1 MVGTGRAGSDPEVAR
16 ALGLAVAVEQHLLP
30 RLGIDRAAAEHRVLA
45 AGLVAL
51 VVGEGLVG
59 ARHRAVVLL
68 DARLHLLEELLL
80 QGLRRTE
87 ERRVGKECVRTC
99 RFRWSR
105 YHYTNKAYLRYL
117 YHI

>member
-1 MVGTGRAGSDPEVAR
+1 MGGPVRAGSDPEVAR

-51 VVGEGLVG
+51 VVGEGPVG

-80 QGLRRTE
+80 QGLRRRHHRFGVGRSE
-87 ERRVGKECVRTC
+87 EPTSELQSIMRNSYAVFCLK
-99 RFRWSR
+99 
-105 YHYTNKAYLRYL
+105 KK
-117 YHI
+117 